1 MPWLQKETVI
11 ENDQLQFGE
20 ALRDTVWPPPT
31 SRLADNIFP
40 MSVPDTV
47 PPEKQGDPPNETDP
61 VKVVPD

>member
-1 MPWLQKETVI
+1 MDVPAVFTV
-11 ENDQLQFGE
+11 

-40 MSVPDTV
+40 MRVPDTV
-47 PPEKQGDPPNETDP
+47 PPEKQGDPPNETGP